1 MTHISKRQH
10 AQFYI
15 YKKKNPEMFIYMHK
29 QQDTLTIS
37 KTIHVKYLFTK
48 NQTLYVTWFFNKYF
62 KLAFK
67 CIQEA

>member
-1 MTHISKRQH
+1 MRRFTYTKR
-10 AQFYI
+10 
-15 YKKKNPEMFIYMHK
+15 KNPEMFIYMHK
-29 QQDTLTIS
+29 QQDTLTKS
-37 KTIHVKYLFTK
+37 KTIHVTYLFTK